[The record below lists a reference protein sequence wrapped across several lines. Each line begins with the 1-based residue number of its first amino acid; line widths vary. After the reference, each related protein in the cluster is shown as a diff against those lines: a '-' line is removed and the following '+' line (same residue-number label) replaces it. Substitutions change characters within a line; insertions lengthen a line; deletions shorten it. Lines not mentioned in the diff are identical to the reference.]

1 LRKKTQLLTISQKKR
16 RKMLKWWNDIQFAN
30 PELFILF
37 ALIPILIVAYLF
49 RLRTQKAN
57 IRISTLSHLPNT
69 TTDLKIWARHLPFS
83 FALIALSFLFI
94 ALARPQSSLSWQ
106 DVTTEGIDIVIA
118 MDISGSM
125 LAEDLKP
132 NRLEASKNVAMDFIS
147 NRPSDRIGLV
157 TFSGE
162 SFTQSPLTTDHAVLK
177 NLFKDVKNGMIEDGT
192 AIGLGLA
199 NSVSRLKDSDAKS
212 KVVIL
217 LTDGFNTK
225 GSVPPLTAAEIA
237 REFGVRTYTIGL
249 GTNGMAPYPF
259 KTRFGSTSYQNV
271 EVRIDEKTMKEIALM
286 TGGKYYRATNN
297 RSLKAIYEEID
308 QLEKSKI
315 EVTEYRKKKEEF
327 FPFALIAAI
336 FLFIEF
342 GLKNTLLKTIN

>member
-1 LRKKTQLLTISQKKR
+1 
-16 RKMLKWWNDIQFAN
+16 MLKWWNEIQFAN
-30 PELFILF
+30 PELFVLF
-37 ALIPILIVAYLF
+37 ALIPLLIVAYLF
-49 RLRTQKAN
+49 RFRTQKAS
-57 IRISTLSHLPNT
+57 IRISSFSFLPNT
-69 TTDLKIWARHLPFS
+69 KSDFKNWLRHLPFVVS
-83 FALIALSFLFI
+83 LIGLSLLFI

-106 DVTTEGIDIVIA
+106 DVTTEGIDIVIT

-132 NRLEASKNVAMDFIS
+132 NRLEASKNVAMEFIS
-147 NRPSDRIGLV
+147 SRPNDRIGLV

-162 SFTQSPLTTDHAVLK
+162 SFTQAPLTTDHAVLK

-199 NSVSRLKDSDAKS
+199 TAVNRLRESDAKS
-212 KVVIL
+212 RVVIL

-225 GSVPPLTAAEIA
+225 GSVPPITAAEIA
-237 REFGVRTYTIGL
+237 REFGVRVYTVGL

-259 KTRFGSTSYQNV
+259 KTRFGTTSYQNV
-271 EVRIDEKTMKEIALM
+271 EVKIDEPTMREIAKM

-327 FPFALIAAI
+327 FPFALIALL
-336 FLFIEF
+336 LFVLEF
-342 GLKNTLLKTIN
+342 VIRNTILKTIN

>member
-1 LRKKTQLLTISQKKR
+1 MLR
-16 RKMLKWWNDIQFAN
+16 WWNDIQFAN
-30 PELFILF
+30 PELFVLF
-37 ALIPILIVAYLF
+37 AIIPLLVLAYVL
-49 RLRTQKAN
+49 RLRKQKAS
-57 IRISTLSHLPNT
+57 IRMSTFAFLPSQSASI
-69 TTDLKIWARHLPFS
+69 KRFVRHLPIILLLLAFS
-83 FALIALSFLFI
+83 AMIV

-147 NRPSDRIGLV
+147 GRPSDRIGLV

-162 SFTQSPLTTDHAVLK
+162 SFTQSPLTTDHSVLK
-177 NLFKDVKNGMIEDGT
+177 NLFKDLQHGMIEDGT
-192 AIGLGLA
+192 AIGMGLA
-199 NSVSRLKDSDAKS
+199 TAVNRLKESDAKS

-217 LTDGFNTK
+217 LTDGFNNK

-237 REFGVRTYTIGL
+237 REFGVRVYTIGL

-259 KTRFGSTSYQNV
+259 KTRFGSIAYQNV
-271 EVRIDEKTMKEIALM
+271 EVKIDEETMKEIARQ
-286 TGGKYYRATNN
+286 TGGKYFRATNN
-297 RSLKAIYEEID
+297 RSLEAIYEEID

-327 FPFALIAAI
+327 FPFALLAGILLLLD
-336 FLFIEF
+336 F
-342 GLKNTLLKTIN
+342 TLRTTYLRTIN

>member
-1 LRKKTQLLTISQKKR
+1 MLR
-16 RKMLKWWNDIQFAN
+16 WWNDIQFAN
-30 PELFILF
+30 PELFVLF
-37 ALIPILIVAYLF
+37 AIIPLLVLAYIF
-49 RLRTQKAN
+49 KLRNQKAT
-57 IRISTLSHLPNT
+57 IKISSFSFLPDTSSDIKNWLSHV
-69 TTDLKIWARHLPFS
+69 PF
-83 FALIALSFLFI
+83 LLSMLGLSLLFI

-106 DVTTEGIDIVIA
+106 DVTTEGIDIIIA

-147 NRPSDRIGLV
+147 NRRNDRIGLV

-162 SFTQSPLTTDHAVLK
+162 SFTQSPLTTDHSVLK

-199 NSVSRLKDSDAKS
+199 NSVNRLKDSDAKS

-217 LTDGFNTK
+217 LTDGFNTS
-225 GSVPPLTAAEIA
+225 GSIPPLTAAEIA
-237 REFGVRTYTIGL
+237 REFGIRTYTIGL

-259 KTRFGSTSYQNV
+259 KTRFGTTSYQNV
-271 EVRIDEKTMKEIALM
+271 EVKIDEKTMKEIAKM

-297 RSLKAIYEEID
+297 RSLKKIYEEID

-327 FPFALIAAI
+327 FPFALIAGI
-336 FLFIEF
+336 LFFVQFII
-342 GLKNTLLKTIN
+342 KNTLLKTIN

>member
-1 LRKKTQLLTISQKKR
+1 
-16 RKMLKWWNDIQFAN
+16 MLKWWNEIQFAN
-30 PELFILF
+30 PELFLLF
-37 ALIPILIVAYLF
+37 ALIPLLIVAYIF
-49 RLRTQKAN
+49 RLRKNKATV
-57 IRISTLSHLPNT
+57 RISSFSFLPNT
-69 TTDLKIWARHLPFS
+69 SSDFKVWGRHLPFALS
-83 FALIALSFLFI
+83 LIALSFLFI
-94 ALARPQSSLSWQ
+94 AIARPQSSLSWQ
-106 DVTTEGIDIVIA
+106 DVTTEGIDIIIT

-132 NRLEASKNVAMDFIS
+132 NRLEASKNVALEFIS
-147 NRPSDRIGLV
+147 SRPNDRIGLV

-199 NSVSRLKDSDAKS
+199 TAVNRLRDSDAKS

-237 REFGVRTYTIGL
+237 REFGVRVYTIGL

-259 KTRFGSTSYQNV
+259 KTRFGTTSYQNV
-271 EVRIDEKTMKEIALM
+271 EVKIDEPTMREIAKM

-315 EVTEYRKKKEEF
+315 EVTEYRKKSEEF
-327 FPFALIAAI
+327 FPFALIALG
-336 FLFIEF
+336 FVLVEFIT
-342 GLKNTLLKTIN
+342 KNTLLKTIN

>member
-1 LRKKTQLLTISQKKR
+1 MLR
-16 RKMLKWWNDIQFAN
+16 WWNDIQFAN
-30 PELFILF
+30 PELFVFF
-37 ALIPILIVAYLF
+37 ALIPILIVAYIF
-49 RLRTQKAN
+49 RLRNQKAS
-57 IRISTLSHLPNT
+57 IRISTLSHLPESSSGLINY
-69 TTDLKIWARHLPFS
+69 LRHLPFAI
-83 FALIALSFLFI
+83 ALMALSFLFV

-132 NRLEASKNVAMDFIS
+132 NRLKASKNVAMNFIS

-199 NSVSRLKDSDAKS
+199 TAVNRLRDSDAKS

-217 LTDGFNTK
+217 LTDGFNNK

-249 GTNGMAPYPF
+249 GTNGTAPYPF
-259 KTRFGSTSYQNV
+259 KTHFGTTAYQNV
-271 EVRIDEKTMKEIALM
+271 EVKIDEKTMKEIAKM

-297 RSLKAIYEEID
+297 RSLKAIYDEID

-327 FPFALIAAI
+327 FPFALISVCLL
-336 FLFIEF
+336 FLEF
-342 GLKNTLLKTIN
+342 GLKNSILKTIN

>member
-1 LRKKTQLLTISQKKR
+1 MIR
-16 RKMLKWWNDIQFAN
+16 WWNDIQFAN
-30 PELFILF
+30 PELFVLF
-37 ALIPILIVAYLF
+37 AIIPLMLLFYFFKLRKNKASIQFSATKFLPDQSAEIIRFLRHIPIV
-49 RLRTQKAN
+49 
-57 IRISTLSHLPNT
+57 LSL
-69 TTDLKIWARHLPFS
+69 L
-83 FALIALSFLFI
+83 ALSLI
-94 ALARPQSSLSWQ
+94 IVSLARPQSSLSWQ

-147 NRPSDRIGLV
+147 SRPNDRIGLV

-199 NSVSRLKDSDAKS
+199 TSVNRLRDSDAKS

-259 KTRFGSTSYQNV
+259 KTGFGTIAYQNV
-271 EVRIDEKTMKEIALM
+271 EVKIDEPTMREIAQM

-297 RSLKAIYEEID
+297 RSLEAIYEEID

-327 FPFALIAAI
+327 FPFAVIAA
-336 FLFIEF
+336 LVLLVEF
-342 GLKNTLLKTIN
+342 TLRNTLLKSLN

>member
-1 LRKKTQLLTISQKKR
+1 MIR
-16 RKMLKWWNDIQFAN
+16 WWNDIQFAN
-30 PELFILF
+30 PELFVLLAIV
-37 ALIPILIVAYLF
+37 PILIVAYVLRF
-49 RLRTQKAN
+49 RFHKAT
-57 IRISTLSHLPNT
+57 IRISTFQFLPQGAS
-69 TTDLKIWARHLPFS
+69 DFKIWARHLPF
-83 FALIALSFLFI
+83 ALSLVGISFLLV

-132 NRLEASKNVAMDFIS
+132 NRLEASKNVAMEFIS

-157 TFSGE
+157 IFAGE

-177 NLFKDVKNGMIEDGT
+177 NLFKDVKNGLIEDGT
-192 AIGLGLA
+192 AMGLGLA
-199 NSVSRLKDSDAKS
+199 NSVNRLRDSDAKS

-217 LTDGFNTK
+217 LTDGFNTT
-225 GSVPPLTAAEIA
+225 GSIPPLTAAEIA

-249 GTNGMAPYPF
+249 GSNGTAPYPF
-259 KTRFGSTSYQNV
+259 QSAFGTSYRNV
-271 EVRIDEKTMKEIALM
+271 EVKIDEKTLKEIAKM

-297 RSLKAIYEEID
+297 RSLAAIYEEID

-327 FPFALIAAI
+327 FPFALIGGIILLLQFVLA
-336 FLFIEF
+336 
-342 GLKNTLLKTIN
+342 NTVLKTIN